1 MENEFYGISAGND
14 LWVAA
19 RGLNYSCLGNVPSLF
34 TDYKTAEMVVESY
47 QDISAASGKPARTLG
62 IVLLKVVAE

>member
-19 RGLNYSCLGNVPSLF
+19 RGLNYSCLGNVPSQRRYLRL
-34 TDYKTAEMVVESY
+34 TGRRRRAGS
-47 QDISAASGKPARTLG
+47 
-62 IVLLKVVAE
+62 IVFVPVGATRVGWVLTPGRPYRE